1 MNFDDMFPSNYV
13 KASDLGGKPC
23 NVKIAGLSMERMGDG
38 EMKPVV
44 SFIGAGKPLVLNKT
58 NGQTL
63 KDLYGPNTG
72 EWRGKPIQLYP
83 TFTEFGGK
91 RVECI
96 RMRAPQL
103 QAVQTAVEAAAPLD
117 DVPARVTESFDEI
130 DDEIPF

>member
-1 MNFDDMFPSNYV
+1 MHFDEMFPGAYV

-23 NVKIAGLSMERMGDG
+23 NVKIAGLAMEKMGDG

-44 SFIGAGKPLVLNKT
+44 NFIGASKPLVLNKT

-63 KDLYGPNTG
+63 KELYGPNTA

-91 RVECI
+91 RVECV
-96 RMRAPQL
+96 RMRAL
-103 QAVQTAVEAAAPLD
+103 EVVATAVVEAQAPLGG
-117 DVPARVTESFDEI
+117 ESFHEL